1 MWNKFKSFPLSVQVS
16 IGFILCVLI
25 VATIAF
31 PPVGIVLGTAAAI
44 FRVFFYLTEGK

>member
-1 MWNKFKSFPLSVQVS
+1 MWNKFKSLPLSVQLS

-31 PPVGIVLGTAAAI
+31 PLVGIVLGTAAAI
-44 FRVFFYLTEGK
+44 FRVFFYLTEGR

>member
-16 IGFILCVLI
+16 IGFLSYVLI
-25 VATIAF
+25 VTTVVF
-31 PPVGIVLGTAAAI
+31 PLVGIVLVTAAAI